1 MNKLDEKDKQIIK
14 EYLEKNKKDGKTD
27 EEAIKEASAQTNLL
41 GAFMFILVL
50 TFIFAIFVLSGVEL

>member
-14 EYLEKNKKDGKTD
+14 EYLGKNKKDGKTD
-27 EEAIKEASAQTNLL
+27 EEAIKEASAQSNLL

-50 TFIFAIFVLSGVEL
+50 TFIFAIFALSGVEL